1 MPVRNPFSRAPL
13 SLVLG
18 LSLVA
23 LLASST
29 QAVSPIGA
37 AWSVEQIRSSA
48 AEGDMVTLQ
57 GHVVSIREERFFTLE
72 DTAGGQIIT
81 DIPQHLQRELG
92 TPEKGETIGV
102 RGKYDH
108 KTLLDEEA
116 SRTSDPEKTWG
127 IRVSALDRNI
137 ETSGR
142 NPHAPDS
149 GPVKPAA
156 TSLSAPAAPVTAVTI
171 ATPNTPDHLKARL
184 TAARQK
190 ALAARDELGDAN
202 ESHARGLY
210 KKLDGAEMT
219 GLGANQKRAQGNYD
233 EAISAIGPLVDEA
246 RESGLDPKLIELYE
260 AGITG
265 PPR

>member
-18 LSLVA
+18 LSLVT

-29 QAVSPIGA
+29 QAAPPIGG

-48 AEGDMVTLQ
+48 AEGDMVTLK
-57 GHVVSIREERFFTLE
+57 GRVVSISNKRFFTLE
-72 DTAGGQIIT
+72 DTAGGQIIA
-81 DIPQHLQRELG
+81 DIPQYLRRDLG

-108 KTLLDEEA
+108 KKHLDGEKA
-116 SRTSDPEKTWG
+116 ATSDPQKTWG
-127 IRVSALDRNI
+127 IRVSALDRKI

-142 NPHAPDS
+142 NPQAPDS
-149 GPVKPAA
+149 GAVKPAA
-156 TSLSAPAAPVTAVTI
+156 TSSSAPAAPVTAVTI
-171 ATPNTPDHLKARL
+171 ATPNTPADLKARL
-184 TAARQK
+184 TAARRK
-190 ALAARDELGDAN
+190 ALVARDELGDAN
-202 ESHARGLY
+202 QSHARGLY
-210 KKLDGAEMT
+210 KKLNGAEMT
-219 GLGANQKRAQGNYD
+219 GLEANQKRAQGNYD
-233 EAISAIGPLVDEA
+233 EAISAIKPLVDEA
-246 RESGLDPKLIELYE
+246 RESGLDPKMIELYE